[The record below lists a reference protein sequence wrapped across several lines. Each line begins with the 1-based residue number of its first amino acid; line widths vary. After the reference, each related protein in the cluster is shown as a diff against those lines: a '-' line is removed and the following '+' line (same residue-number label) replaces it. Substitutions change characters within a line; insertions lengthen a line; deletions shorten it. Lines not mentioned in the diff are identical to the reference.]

1 MDQANILIIGGGV
14 VGCAIAR
21 AVSEHWQDVFL
32 VEQYPK
38 LRMATSTRNS
48 AVNHSGIYYPKN
60 SLKARHCVEGNRLTY
75 EFCIKH
81 NVPFRHTWKLV
92 VAANAHEETELV
104 ALKKHGEDNGVEGLR
119 LIDAAE
125 IRKQEPHIRG
135 TAALV
140 VPSTGIVSAEELVH
154 AYARVAT
161 NQGANIVT
169 RAEVVSLAPSGKN
182 IRVGLRIG
190 DQEDSQEETI
200 EAKCVINAAG
210 LHADEVAALLGNR
223 SWHIYPVRGEY
234 CEIRGP
240 RASLINNLVYPL
252 PHSRGL
258 SLGVHFTK
266 TLWATV
272 LVGPTATYVEGK
284 DNYEKDRLAIADFA
298 NRAKTLL
305 PEIRESDLQLGYSGL
320 RPKLVPPDHQGI
332 VDFVI
337 TRDPAVPQAIH
348 LVGMESPGLTAA
360 PSVGQHVRQLVG
372 GLACGVF
379 AVEPGDHFP
388 CQAHFCVHGMERAAG
403 NFLFQGLDFPR
414 RAIGHQFVVGLHQC
428 VGYRHHLAKHFAGRL
443 GDADVVAETL
453 GHFSLAVEAHENRHG
468 QRQDRKS

>member
-32 VEQYPK
+32 VEQFPK
-38 LRMATSTRNS
+38 LGMATSTRNS
-48 AVNHSGIYYPKN
+48 GVNHSGIYYPKN

-81 NVPFRHTWKLV
+81 NVPFRHTGKLV

-104 ALKKHGEDNGVEGLR
+104 ALKKRGEDNGVEGLR

-190 DQEDSQEETI
+190 HQEDSQEETI

-240 RASLINNLVYPL
+240 RRALINNLVYPL
-252 PHSRGL
+252 PHADAL

-266 TLWATV
+266 TLWGTV
-272 LVGPTATYVEGK
+272 LLGPTARYVDAK
-284 DNYEKDRLAIADFA
+284 DNYERDRLTIPDFV
-298 NRAKTLL
+298 RGAKPLL
-305 PEIRESDLQLGYSGL
+305 PDVQESDLQLGYSGI
-320 RPKLVPPDHQGI
+320 RPKLVPPGGKGYA
-332 VDFVI
+332 DFVI
-337 TRDPAVPQAIH
+337 ARDPAVPQAIH

-360 PSVGQHVRQLVG
+360 PAIAAHV
-372 GLACGVF
+372 AKM
-379 AVEPGDHFP
+379 VEEMMD
-388 CQAHFCVHGMERAAG
+388 
-403 NFLFQGLDFPR
+403 
-414 RAIGHQFVVGLHQC
+414 
-428 VGYRHHLAKHFAGRL
+428 
-443 GDADVVAETL
+443 
-453 GHFSLAVEAHENRHG
+453 
-468 QRQDRKS
+468 